1 MSTIVLH
8 QWEMSPFCNKT
19 RRLLRHK
26 GLEFSV
32 VNYNGLLALN
42 AAKLSKVGQLPV
54 VDFDGHRVPDSS
66 AIARYLDEK
75 YPYKLLYP
83 RDPRALAE
91 ARMWE
96 DWAGQ
101 VLYFYEIYFR
111 MLDPISLERSLDLIS
126 AGRPG
131 YERALLKLVFKRR
144 YPRKLK
150 EQGLAR
156 MSREQVERTLFDRL
170 DDIEA
175 LLEGRNYLGGDTP
188 HIGDFSVAAQLDEL
202 VRTSELK
209 ARVLGYP
216 RIADWL
222 LRC

>member
-1 MSTIVLH
+1 MINIVLH
-8 QWEMSPFCNKT
+8 QWEMSPFCNKV
-19 RRLLRHK
+19 RRCLKHK
-26 GLEFSV
+26 GLDYSI

-54 VDFDGHRVPDSS
+54 VDFDGERVQDSS
-66 AIARYLDEK
+66 AIAHYLDEK
-75 YPYKLLYP
+75 VPTRLLYP
-83 RDPRALAE
+83 REPRALAE

-111 MLDPISLERSLDLIS
+111 MLDPVSLERGLDLIT
-126 AGRPG
+126 AGRPA
-131 YERALLKLVFKRR
+131 YERAILKLVFKKR

-156 MSREQVERTLFDRL
+156 MPREKVERLFFDRL
-170 DDIEA
+170 EDIEA
-175 LLEGRNYLGGDTP
+175 LLEGRNYLGGDAP
-188 HIGDFSVAAQLDEL
+188 NIGDFSVVAQLDEL

-209 ARVLGYP
+209 PRILSYP
-216 RIADWL
+216 RIAAWL
-222 LRC
+222 ERC

>member
-8 QWEMSPFCNKT
+8 QWEMSPFCNKV
-19 RRLLRHK
+19 RRCLKHK
-26 GLEFSV
+26 GLDYSI

-42 AAKLSKVGQLPV
+42 VAKLSKVGQLPV
-54 VDFDGHRVPDSS
+54 VDFDGHRVQDSA

-75 YPYKLLYP
+75 YPDKLFYP
-83 RDPRALAE
+83 REPRALAE

-111 MLDPISLERSLDLIS
+111 MLDPVSLERGLDLIA
-126 AGRPG
+126 AGRPA
-131 YERALLKLVFKRR
+131 YERAILKLVFKKR

-156 MSREQVERTLFDRL
+156 MPREQVERLFFDRL

-188 HIGDFSVAAQLDEL
+188 NIGDFSVVAQLDEL
-202 VRTSELK
+202 VRTSDLK
-209 ARVLGYP
+209 PRILGYP
-216 RIADWL
+216 RIAAWL
-222 LRC
+222 TRC